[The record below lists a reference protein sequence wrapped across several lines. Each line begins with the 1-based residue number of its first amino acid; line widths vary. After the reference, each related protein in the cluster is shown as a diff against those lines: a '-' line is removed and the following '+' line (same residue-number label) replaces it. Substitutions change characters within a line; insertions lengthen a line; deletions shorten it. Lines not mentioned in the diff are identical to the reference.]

1 MIAQLKSPLVPEKTN
16 LIKVTAKNVS
26 LLVILSVASS
36 LMIIIGLC
44 MSINICI
51 SKKHQRMQQALA
63 EELAFARINQQ
74 VQQAQAQDEEDSS
87 SEEESEAS
95 QRDRPQPANV
105 EQRVQNN
112 S

>member
-26 LLVILSVASS
+26 LVVILSVASS

-74 VQQAQAQDEEDSS
+74 QQAQAQDEEDSS

-95 QRDRPQPANV
+95 QRDRPQPTNV